1 MGKNSKAR
9 ATKAYEKKQSNKL
22 FWLIAIPLTA
32 LVIKLIVMANTQGG
46 GWLGA
51 DGENYLTGVDGLLKD
66 GFFSKEGKLLYWPA
80 GYPIFVWPLAAI
92 SISKFVYFLGLI
104 QSTLFAYA
112 TFLFTRELKKTN
124 ISFLAVTI
132 SLLITFNPTLSLST
146 LAVGYEA
153 PVAALLMISMA
164 YLIRDL
170 SAQSD
175 KISLKNII
183 IIALSLSVSSF
194 LQPRI
199 LLFGVAFI
207 FFWCLKKTGS
217 KARVQLLGLTL
228 VLVMLFPSVLI
239 LRNIVAND
247 KAAISTNLGATM
259 QIGAGDNA
267 TGGYG
272 PPDGTITCL
281 PNAKGQEVNDNQIV
295 GCVLKWYLSNPGKAA
310 QLMINKTVYYWS
322 PWFGP
327 SANGTMARNPWLKVS
342 PLVGM
347 AKSESGND
355 LIYGGLGR
363 FISWVWLLGG
373 LLLVGAGLI
382 WLWRLGGIER
392 NMAWLAGIPVILGWL
407 TSLGTIGDHRFRIPQ
422 MGLSLFLQVVGVYG
436 LRRRLKP
443 PA

>member
-1 MGKNSKAR
+1 
-9 ATKAYEKKQSNKL
+9 
-22 FWLIAIPLTA
+22 
-32 LVIKLIVMANTQGG
+32 
-46 GWLGA
+46 
-51 DGENYLTGVDGLLKD
+51 
-66 GFFSKEGKLLYWPA
+66 
-80 GYPIFVWPLAAI
+80 
-92 SISKFVYFLGLI
+92 
-104 QSTLFAYA
+104 
-112 TFLFTRELKKTN
+112 
-124 ISFLAVTI
+124 
-132 SLLITFNPTLSLST
+132 
-146 LAVGYEA
+146 
-153 PVAALLMISMA
+153 
-164 YLIRDL
+164 
-170 SAQSD
+170 
-175 KISLKNII
+175 
-183 IIALSLSVSSF
+183 
-194 LQPRI
+194 
-199 LLFGVAFI
+199 
-207 FFWCLKKTGS
+207 
-217 KARVQLLGLTL
+217 
-228 VLVMLFPSVLI
+228 MLFPSILI

-247 KAAISTNLGATM
+247 KAAISTNLGVTM

-281 PNAKGQEVNDNQIV
+281 PNAKGQEVTDNQIV

-327 SANGTMARNPWLKVS
+327 LANGTMARNPWLKVS

-392 NMAWLAGIPVILGWL
+392 SMAWLAGIPVILGWL

>member
-1 MGKNSKAR
+1 MGKNLNAR
-9 ATKAYEKKQSNKL
+9 ATKAYEKKQSSKL

-32 LVIKLIVMANTQGG
+32 LVIKLIVMVNTQGG

-51 DGENYLTGVDGLLKD
+51 DGENYLAAADGLLKD
-66 GFFSKEGKLLYWPA
+66 GFFSKEGKLIYWPA
-80 GYPIFVWPLAAI
+80 GYPIFIWPLATL
-92 SISKFVYFLGLI
+92 SISKFVFFLGVI
-104 QSTLFAYA
+104 QSSLFAFA
-112 TFLFTRELKKTN
+112 TFLFTHELKSTN
-124 ISFLAVTI
+124 LSYLAVTTSFLI
-132 SLLITFNPTLSLST
+132 SFNPTLSLST

-153 PVAALLMISMA
+153 PVSALLLIIVA
-164 YLIRDL
+164 FLIRDL
-170 SAQSD
+170 KSQPDEVFFRNVFIVS
-175 KISLKNII
+175 I
-183 IIALSLSVSSF
+183 SLSVSSF
-194 LQPRI
+194 FQPRI
-199 LLFGVAFI
+199 LLFAVILI
-207 FFWCLKKTGS
+207 FFWVMKKS
-217 KARVQLLGLTL
+217 EVKVRVQLLSLTLTL
-228 VLVMLFPSVLI
+228 VMFLPGVLI
-239 LRNIVAND
+239 FRNIVSND
-247 KAAISTNLGATM
+247 KAAISTNLGVTM

-272 PPDGTITCL
+272 PPDGTITCI
-281 PNAKGQEVNDNQIV
+281 PNAKGQEVTDNQMV
-295 GCVLKWYLSNPGKAA
+295 GCVLKWYLSHPGKAA

-392 NMAWLAGIPVILGWL
+392 SMAWLAGIPVILGWI